1 MASRLPRG
9 LPADNPSDP
18 DSVRHILL
26 RTLPGRALVAGG
38 AIRLVASLVQLG
50 TGRSAAI
57 DAVGTVGTLTLLGA
71 IGYFTWR
78 FIARA
83 KRQLLWRVRRK
94 LILSYIFV
102 GLVPVLLAII
112 FFALCGVL
120 LFMSISSYVVQ
131 TRLRSVTEQAQFL
144 ARSVAIDVSQ
154 GLSVGDVED
163 RLERKQ
169 HAFSTRF
176 PDASLAVVPV
186 VRTCASDVPG
196 QPVPVPLRHAQIAGP
211 WLHVAPVDEL
221 PRWIGCGGFSGLM
234 AYWVGSPDALDKTL
248 EALANRRRGQ
258 TSSQDAESV
267 GDTRLF
273 VRAVALPEGPA
284 PTFAVVLDLPINEL
298 VAVRLQEETGIELR
312 GVGLLSGNEQA
323 RPILGRRSL
332 KPATPVSSS
341 VTTSRGQPNWVVLL
355 AYTDWRT
362 GRTGAVTQ
370 SFGMRIG
377 EIYDRL
383 LPSNMPN
390 GLTFG
395 QLLMAFIVVV
405 GLLFLVIQFV
415 ALVMGLALARSIT
428 GSVHELF
435 VGTERVRQGDFTHQ
449 IQVRAR
455 DQLGELADSFN
466 NMTGRLGQLLAEM
479 TEKKRLEEELRI
491 ARNMQMSLLPQRPP
505 MHLPGITLTA
515 LCAPAREV
523 GGDYYDF
530 LPLEGNRLGL
540 LIADVSGKGTSAAF
554 YMAELKGLVLS
565 LCEIH
570 SSPRDLLIA
579 ANRIITG
586 NLDNRSFITM
596 TYAVLD
602 LDARTMTFARA
613 GHTPLL
619 HLPSSAGEPRAR
631 LLVPDGMVV
640 GLKLDDGQRFAALL
654 EEVVIPL
661 EPGDLFMFYTD
672 GLSEQ
677 MNVGEDLFGEAR
689 LGALIEEHGNLPFDE
704 LRERIVREVQAF
716 AGEAAQHD
724 DMTFI
729 LLRVEREA
737 LLDQPIEQTEVFVS

>member
-1 MASRLPRG
+1 MPSRVPRG
-9 LPADNPSDP
+9 LPADNPTDP
-18 DSVRHILL
+18 DSVRHILF

-38 AIRLVASLVQLG
+38 AIRLLASLVQLAI
-50 TGRSAAI
+50 GRSPAI
-57 DAVGTVGTLTLLGA
+57 DAVGTVGTLTLLAA
-71 IGYFTWR
+71 IGYFAWR

-144 ARSVAIDVSQ
+144 ARSVAMDVSQ
-154 GLSVGDVED
+154 GLSAGDLED

-176 PDASLAVVPV
+176 PDALAGGRSRSPDLR
-186 VRTCASDVPG
+186 VRRARS
-196 QPVPVPLRHAQIAGP
+196 AG
-211 WLHVAPVDEL
+211 AGSAAA
-221 PRWIGCGGFSGLM
+221 PRWPDRGRTWRRSKSCLGGSDAEDSPGLM
-234 AYWVGSPDALDKTL
+234 AYWVGSPEALDKTL
-248 EALANRRRGQ
+248 EALATPPPGTGNESGRRGASVRRGCSSAPWRCPKDRRRHSRWCSTCPS
-258 TSSQDAESV
+258 TSWSPSAFRKRPASNSAASACS
-267 GDTRLF
+267 
-273 VRAVALPEGPA
+273 AVTSRRSPSWDG
-284 PTFAVVLDLPINEL
+284 
-298 VAVRLQEETGIELR
+298 
-312 GVGLLSGNEQA
+312 
-323 RPILGRRSL
+323 GRRSL
-332 KPATPVSSS
+332 RHRAASA
-341 VTTSRGQPNWVVLL
+341 VTSSRGQPNWVVLL

-362 GRTGAVTQ
+362 GRTGTVTQ

-395 QLLMAFIVVV
+395 QMLMAFIVVV

-505 MHLPGITLTA
+505 VQLPGITLTA

-540 LIADVSGKGTSAAF
+540 LIADVSGKGASAAF

-570 SSPRDLLIA
+570 RSPRDLLIA
-579 ANRIITG
+579 A
-586 NLDNRSFITM
+586 
-596 TYAVLD
+596 
-602 LDARTMTFARA
+602 
-613 GHTPLL
+613 
-619 HLPSSAGEPRAR
+619 
-631 LLVPDGMVV
+631 
-640 GLKLDDGQRFAALL
+640 
-654 EEVVIPL
+654 
-661 EPGDLFMFYTD
+661 
-672 GLSEQ
+672 
-677 MNVGEDLFGEAR
+677 
-689 LGALIEEHGNLPFDE
+689 
-704 LRERIVREVQAF
+704 
-716 AGEAAQHD
+716 
-724 DMTFI
+724 
-729 LLRVEREA
+729 
-737 LLDQPIEQTEVFVS
+737 DQP

>member
-1 MASRLPRG
+1 VPRG

-18 DSVRHILL
+18 DSVRHVLF

-38 AIRLVASLVQLG
+38 AIRLVASLIQLAI
-50 TGRSAAI
+50 GRSPAI
-57 DAVGTVGTLTLLGA
+57 DAVGTVGTLTLLVA
-71 IGYFTWR
+71 IGYFSWR

-131 TRLRSVTEQAQFL
+131 TRLRSVTEQATFL
-144 ARSVAIDVSQ
+144 ARAVAMDVSQ
-154 GLSVGDVED
+154 GLANGDVED

-169 HAFSTRF
+169 HSFATRF

-186 VRTCASDVPG
+186 ARTCASDVPG
-196 QPVPVPLRHAQIAGP
+196 EPVPVPLRHPQIAGP
-211 WLHVAPVDEL
+211 WSHVAPVEQL
-221 PRWIGCGGFSGLM
+221 PRWIGCSGFSGLM
-234 AYWVGSPDALDKTL
+234 AYWDGSPEALDKTL
-248 EALANRRRGQ
+248 EILASRRRGQ
-258 TSSQDAESV
+258 TASQDAEPA
-267 GDTRLF
+267 GETKLF

-284 PTFAVVLDLPINEL
+284 PTFAVVLDLPINDL

-312 GVGLLSGNEQA
+312 GVALLSGNEQA
-323 RPILGRRSL
+323 RPIVGRPSAR
-332 KPATPVSSS
+332 PATASVSSG
-341 VTTSRGQPNWVVLL
+341 TTSRAQPNWVVLL

-362 GRTGAVTQ
+362 GRTGTVTQ

-505 MHLPGITLTA
+505 VQLPGITLTA

-530 LPLEGNRLGL
+530 LPLPGNRLGL

-570 SSPRDLLIA
+570 PSPRELLIA

-619 HLPSSAGEPRAR
+619 HLPSGTPEPRAR

-640 GLKLDDGQRFAALL
+640 GLKFDDGQRFAELL
-654 EEVVIPL
+654 EEVVVPL
-661 EPGDLFMFYTD
+661 EPGDLFMFFTD

-689 LGALIEEHGNLPFDE
+689 LGALIEEHGSLPFDE

-729 LLRVEREA
+729 LLRVERDALRERPAEQAEA
-737 LLDQPIEQTEVFVS
+737 FVS

>member
-1 MASRLPRG
+1 M
-9 LPADNPSDP
+9 
-18 DSVRHILL
+18 
-26 RTLPGRALVAGG
+26 
-38 AIRLVASLVQLG
+38 ASLVQLG

-332 KPATPVSSS
+332 EASDAGVFLGHDVARPAQLGRLARLHRLANGPHRGRHAVIRHADRRNLRPAFAVEHAEWADLRSAAHGVHRGGGPPVSGDP
-341 VTTSRGQPNWVVLL
+341 VRGAGHGTRARPIDHRVGARAVRRHG
-355 AYTDWRT
+355 ACPA
-362 GRTGAVTQ
+362 GR
-370 SFGMRIG
+370 
-377 EIYDRL
+377 L
-383 LPSNMPN
+383 HPSD
-390 GLTFG
+390 
-395 QLLMAFIVVV
+395 
-405 GLLFLVIQFV
+405 
-415 ALVMGLALARSIT
+415 S
-428 GSVHELF
+428 
-435 VGTERVRQGDFTHQ
+435 GTC
-449 IQVRAR
+449 R

-505 MHLPGITLTA
+505 VHLPGITLTA

-565 LCEIH
+565 LWE
-570 SSPRDLLIA
+570 STR
-579 ANRIITG
+579 R
-586 NLDNRSFITM
+586 
-596 TYAVLD
+596 
-602 LDARTMTFARA
+602 
-613 GHTPLL
+613 
-619 HLPSSAGEPRAR
+619 
-631 LLVPDGMVV
+631 
-640 GLKLDDGQRFAALL
+640 
-654 EEVVIPL
+654 
-661 EPGDLFMFYTD
+661 PG
-672 GLSEQ
+672 
-677 MNVGEDLFGEAR
+677 
-689 LGALIEEHGNLPFDE
+689 IC
-704 LRERIVREVQAF
+704 
-716 AGEAAQHD
+716 
-724 DMTFI
+724 
-729 LLRVEREA
+729 
-737 LLDQPIEQTEVFVS
+737 